1 MRKIYLIL
9 AALVMSI
16 SLNSCS
22 GDGGSGS
29 AGGTLTCKINGVAKS
44 FKVFPEED
52 TGYLFVDSYI
62 GSANNPTEMLYLELY
77 LNGEMTDSPIDNLI
91 YSNPNEVNGSTTV
104 LSHTL
109 SKNTHSISGTFSA
122 TITNVTGGDPDINI
136 TEGQFSFRY

>member
-1 MRKIYLIL
+1 MKKIYLIL
-9 AALVMSI
+9 AVLTMGI

-22 GDGGSGS
+22 SDGSGS
-29 AGGTLTCKINGVAKS
+29 SRGGTLTCKINGAAKS

-52 TGYLFVDSYI
+52 TGYLFVDGYI

-77 LNGEMTDSPIDNLI
+77 LNGEMTDSPIGSLI

-109 SKNTHSISGTFSA
+109 SKNTHSISGTF
-122 TITNVTGGDPDINI
+122 
-136 TEGQFSFRY
+136 